1 MLAARPATLTA
12 SATPVLL
19 GSILAAQ
26 AVRLDWVLFVL
37 SLAGAVLIQVGTNLA
52 DEYTD
57 HRKSGSSGKFPA
69 PHKVIQRG
77 LLSEQAVLVGLVV
90 CFALSTG
97 IGLFI
102 VSQVG
107 WPILVVGVVSLLV
120 GYVYSSGPFPLG
132 NWALGEVIVF
142 TFMGPVIVMASYY
155 VQIPE
160 LTWPLFWASVPVGL
174 LVVAIL
180 QVNNLRDIDEDR
192 VEGKYTLA
200 SIFGRRRAQW
210 MYTALVLGAYLTLVS
225 GVVMGVLPTL
235 ALMGLV
241 SLPWALV
248 YIRRLLLATERQMF
262 NRILL
267 GTAGLHMWTVLFMSL
282 GLALEVLVE

>member
-19 GSILAAQ
+19 GSALAAQ
-26 AVRLDWVLFVL
+26 VVHLEWVLFML
-37 SLAGAVLIQVGTNLA
+37 SLTGAVLIQIGTNLA

-57 HRKSGSSGKFPA
+57 HRKSGSSGKYPV

-77 LLSEQAVLVGLVV
+77 LLTEQAVLVGMVV
-90 CFALSTG
+90 CFTLSTG
-97 IGLFI
+97 IGLYI

-107 WPILVVGVVSLLV
+107 WPILVVGVVSLLI

-132 NWALGEVIVF
+132 NWALSEVIVF
-142 TFMGPVIVMASYY
+142 IFMGPVIVMASYY
-155 VQIPE
+155 VQVQE

-200 SIFGRRRAQW
+200 SIFGQRRAQW
-210 MYTALVLGAYLTLVS
+210 MYAALVFGAYVALISCIVT
-225 GVVMGVLPTL
+225 GVLPAL
-235 ALMGLV
+235 ALMGLA

-248 YIRRLLLATERQMF
+248 FVRRLLSAAERQMF

-267 GTAGLHMWTVLFMSL
+267 GTARLHMSTGLLMSL
-282 GLALEVLVE
+282 GLALEVAVK